1 MPGTDTSA
9 GLQISLNAGGR
20 RYDLVVPVGAQVTE
34 VLAVLGIASRA
45 NPHAIATPSGRVLG
59 PHDTFDESVP
69 TGSILTVVP
78 VTTHA
83 VTRDILNLDR
93 GRGAGGARA
102 KVPASAPGGSGGRHR
117 ESAPAQVVPDV
128 DESTRRRGEGPSTE
142 ASDVTAPRS
151 SLGRPGP
158 GHPATTGPAGRA
170 GPAGPARLSAGA
182 RSDRARATR
191 AALPSLT
198 AQLIWLAA
206 AFGAVISLVA
216 ALGLAHHA
224 DRLAPLGFLGLG
236 TSWMPA
242 VAAAL
247 LAAGAIGLAALSTHR
262 SHQFAAAATAPAL
275 GLGAGL
281 TLPLPD
287 SPGRGS
293 VAVVAGCAVAVLAL
307 AITRTRVSV
316 DSPGDRTVMSAI
328 GGLGLLV
335 GLGTILDWPGP
346 AIAALVTGL
355 GPLLMRLLPTT
366 SLTVDLNQLVDTER
380 LSTTIWSVRERGGT
394 RRKRLTR
401 GDVRASFEAA
411 REIVAIGTAYLSL
424 AAAVSG
430 WLLLA
435 APATD
440 TVTRWG
446 RVAVLVVAALASGYQ
461 SRSVRDRLPRYSM
474 LAACGSL
481 LLAAAVALLGTGWS
495 GATPVVFLV
504 GSVIAWISVASAAAI
519 VRGYRSTRMSRFA
532 DALETL
538 TVALSLPLGIVAA
551 GGVEA
556 IRRVTS
562 G

>member
-1 MPGTDTSA
+1 MPGTDASA
-9 GLQISLNAGGR
+9 GLQISLTAGTR

-34 VLAVLGIASRA
+34 VLSVLGIASRA

-59 PHDTFDESVP
+59 PLDTFDESVP
-69 TGSILTVVP
+69 TGSILSVVP

-102 KVPASAPGGSGGRHR
+102 SAPAPAGSGGRHR
-117 ESAPAQVVPDV
+117 EQVEAPRRPEV
-128 DESTRRRGEGPSTE
+128 DESTRRRGEAPASD

-151 SLGRPGP
+151 SLGAPQP
-158 GHPATTGPAGRA
+158 VRA
-170 GPAGPARLSAGA
+170 A
-182 RSDRARATR
+182 RSERRPSTA
-191 AALPSLT
+191 AALPST
-198 AQLIWLAA
+198 AAQLIWLAA
-206 AFGAVISLVA
+206 AFGGVISLVA
-216 ALGLAHHA
+216 AWSLARGGPDPTSTPSSPGLS
-224 DRLAPLGFLGLG
+224 GL
-236 TSWMPA
+236 TASWMPT

-247 LAAGAIGLAALSTHR
+247 LAVGAIGLAALSTQRLHR
-262 SHQFAAAATAPAL
+262 FATAATAPAL
-275 GLGAGL
+275 GLAAGL
-281 TLPLPD
+281 TLPLGTT
-287 SPGRGS
+287 PGRES

-307 AITRTRVSV
+307 AITRTRVEV

-335 GLGTILDWPGP
+335 GLGTMLDWGGP

-380 LSTTIWSVRERGGT
+380 LSTTIWSVRERGPQ
-394 RRKRLTR
+394 RRRR
-401 GDVRASFEAA
+401 INRSDMRARFEAA

-424 AAAVSG
+424 ATAVGG
-430 WLLLA
+430 WLLVTT
-435 APATD
+435 PARD

-446 RVAVLVVAALASGYQ
+446 TIALLLVAALACGYQ
-461 SRSVRDRLPRYSM
+461 SRTVRDRLPRYSM

-481 LLAAAVALLGTGWS
+481 LLAAAFALLATGWS
-495 GATPVVFLV
+495 GATLVVFLV
-504 GSVIAWISVASAAAI
+504 ASAIAWTSVVSATAI

-532 DALETL
+532 DAVETL

-556 IRRVTS
+556 IRRMTS

>member
-1 MPGTDTSA
+1 MPGTDASA
-9 GLQISLNAGGR
+9 GLQISLTAGGR
-20 RYDLVVPVGAQVTE
+20 RYDLVVPLGAQVTE
-34 VLAVLGIASRA
+34 VLSVLGIASRA

-59 PHDTFDESVP
+59 PHDTFDDSVP
-69 TGSILTVVP
+69 TGSVLSVVP

-83 VTRDILNLDR
+83 ITRDILNLDR

-102 KVPASAPGGSGGRHR
+102 SSNAPSGSGGRHR
-117 ESAPAQVVPDV
+117 AEPEAPRRPDV
-128 DESTRRRGEGPSTE
+128 DESTRRRGEAPAPPASSE

-151 SLGRPGP
+151 SLGAPRPGP
-158 GHPATTGPAGRA
+158 SRSAVARTAPSAPAP
-170 GPAGPARLSAGA
+170 
-182 RSDRARATR
+182 
-191 AALPSLT
+191 LPST
-198 AQLIWLAA
+198 AAQLIWLAA

-216 ALGLAHHA
+216 AWSLGSSAA
-224 DRLAPLGFLGLG
+224 DQPTTTLWGVTTA
-236 TSWMPA
+236 WMPT

-247 LAAGAIGLAALSTHR
+247 LAAGAIGLAALSTQR

-275 GLGAGL
+275 GLAAGL
-281 TLPLPD
+281 TLPLPA
-287 SPGRGS
+287 SPGRAS

-307 AITRTRVSV
+307 AITRTRVAV

-346 AIAALVTGL
+346 SIAAIVTGL

-380 LSTTIWSVRERGGT
+380 LSTTIWSVRERGAARRRRIT
-394 RRKRLTR
+394 RS
-401 GDVRASFEAA
+401 DMRARFEAA

-424 AAAVSG
+424 ATAVSG
-430 WLLLA
+430 WLLVTT
-435 APATD
+435 PVRV
-440 TVTRWG
+440 TVTSWG
-446 RVAVLVVAALASGYQ
+446 SVAVLVVAALACGYQ
-461 SRSVRDRLPRYSM
+461 SRTVRDRLPRYSM

-481 LLAAAVALLGTGWS
+481 LLSAALALMATGWS
-495 GATPVVFLV
+495 GATFVVFLV
-504 GSVIAWISVASAAAI
+504 GTAIAWISVASAAAI

-532 DALETL
+532 DSIETL

-556 IRRVTS
+556 IRRMTS

>member
-20 RYDLVVPVGAQVTE
+20 RYDLVIPVGAQVTE
-34 VLAVLGIASRA
+34 VLSILGIASRA

-69 TGSILTVVP
+69 TGSILSVVP

-93 GRGAGGARA
+93 GRSAGGARA
-102 KVPASAPGGSGGRHR
+102 ASAPGGSGGRYR
-117 ESAPAQVVPDV
+117 EVEAPVLPEV
-128 DESTRRRGEGPSTE
+128 DDSTRRRGDDVSLGD

-151 SLGRPGP
+151 SLAGAQPRTRSAR
-158 GHPATTGPAGRA
+158 HAPATGEALRRPPAKPPTMA
-170 GPAGPARLSAGA
+170 
-182 RSDRARATR
+182 
-191 AALPSLT
+191 

-216 ALGLAHHA
+216 TWTLVSAA
-224 DRLAPLGFLGLG
+224 
-236 TSWMPA
+236 TSSTNWMPA
-242 VAAAL
+242 AASGL
-247 LAAGAIGLAALSTHR
+247 LAAGAIGLAGLSSQR

-275 GLGAGL
+275 GLAAGL

-287 SPGRGS
+287 SPGRAS

-307 AITRTRVSV
+307 AITRTRVEV
-316 DSPGDRTVMSAI
+316 DSPGDRTVMAAI

-335 GLGTILDWPGP
+335 GLGTVLDWTG
-346 AIAALVTGL
+346 ASVAAVVTGL

-380 LSTTIWSVRERGGT
+380 LSTTIWSVRERGAG
-394 RRKRLTR
+394 RRRRITH
-401 GDVRASFEAA
+401 GDMRQRFDAA
-411 REIVAIGTAYLSL
+411 RQIVAIGTAYLSL
-424 AAAVSG
+424 ATAVGG
-430 WLLLA
+430 WLLVVA
-435 APATD
+435 RPSD
-440 TVTRWG
+440 TVMRWG
-446 RVAVLVVAALASGYQ
+446 SVAVLVVAALACGYQ

-481 LLAAAVALLGTGWS
+481 LLSAAVALLATGWS
-495 GATPVVFLV
+495 GAGVVVFLV
-504 GSVIAWISVASAAAI
+504 AFVVAWISVAGATAI
-519 VRGYRSTRMSRFA
+519 VGGYRSTRMSRFA
-532 DALETL
+532 DMIEST

-556 IRRVTS
+556 IRRMTS